1 MIIAII
7 LDNEYNSLKYV
18 DIFENINNNIWT
30 ILRSLHRDDF
40 HIRGNFG
47 RYHQSRYQR
56 FKVWFS
62 GDYNVI
68 LNLKRC
74 LLLIF
79 ITVFTSFQKEIS
91 IQIHI
96 AYTPCILLINI
107 GFPLKGEGE
116 NYYFCPVEI
125 NPVHAAEFMKFYL
138 WHLYIYKTLY

>member
-30 ILRSLHRDDF
+30 ILWSLHRDDF

-79 ITVFTSFQKEIS
+79 ITVFTSFKKEIS

-96 AYTPCILLINI
+96 AKKVQARQKKIWRHLVYSWLILYFSLRV
-107 GFPLKGEGE
+107 KGKII
-116 NYYFCPVEI
+116 FSTL
-125 NPVHAAEFMKFYL
+125 MK
-138 WHLYIYKTLY
+138 